1 MARRSY
7 GTGALYVR
15 RDARGRATW
24 YGKWRVGGR
33 QVKRRIGAVRQT
45 GTREGLTRAQAERE
59 LRRKIESTVPAVSA
73 GERRTIEEAGEQ
85 LVAHLSTLGRKPST
99 LNTYRSLLRAHLSPG
114 LGELTL
120 DRVEPVPRRAPGRL
134 DAARRGRR
142 QARLRCA

>member
-1 MARRSY
+1 MTRWELACGTCGMFDSLRWRCAERCREDGDMARRSY

-73 GERRTIEEAGEQ
+73 GERRTVEEAGEQ
-85 LVAHLSTLGRKPST
+85 W
-99 LNTYRSLLRAHLSPG
+99 SP
-114 LGELTL
+114 T
-120 DRVEPVPRRAPGRL
+120 
-134 DAARRGRR
+134 
-142 QARLRCA
+142 